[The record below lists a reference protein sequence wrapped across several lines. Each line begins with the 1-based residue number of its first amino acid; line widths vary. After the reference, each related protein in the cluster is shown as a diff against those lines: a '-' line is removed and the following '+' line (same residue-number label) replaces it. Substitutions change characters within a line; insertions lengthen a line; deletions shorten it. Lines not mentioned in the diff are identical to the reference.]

1 MEDGIFVD
9 LVGGKPTVLPT
20 HFNFWRRQMKTVEEI
35 YEKISVLK
43 EKALML
49 HRERYKTSGN
59 YDKTKCQ
66 YLVDDIQSMAKLIG
80 GTQVNLEANFA
91 DLSDK
96 IPSATGK

>member
-1 MEDGIFVD
+1 
-9 LVGGKPTVLPT
+9 
-20 HFNFWRRQMKTVEEI
+20 MKTVEEL

-49 HRERYKTSGN
+49 HRERYKTSGS

-66 YLVDDIQSMAKLIG
+66 FLVDDIQSMAKMIG
-80 GTQVNLEANFA
+80 ATQVNLEANFA

>member
-1 MEDGIFVD
+1 
-9 LVGGKPTVLPT
+9 
-20 HFNFWRRQMKTVEEI
+20 MKTVEEL

-80 GTQVNLEANFA
+80 GTQINLEANFA

>member
-1 MEDGIFVD
+1 
-9 LVGGKPTVLPT
+9 
-20 HFNFWRRQMKTVEEI
+20 MKTVEEL

-66 YLVDDIQSMAKLIG
+66 FLVDDIQSMAKMIG
-80 GTQVNLEANFA
+80 ATQVNLEANFA

>member
-1 MEDGIFVD
+1 
-9 LVGGKPTVLPT
+9 
-20 HFNFWRRQMKTVEEI
+20 MKTVEEI

>member
-1 MEDGIFVD
+1 
-9 LVGGKPTVLPT
+9 
-20 HFNFWRRQMKTVEEI
+20 MKTVEEI
-35 YEKISVLK
+35 YEIISVLK

-49 HRERYKTSGN
+49 HRERYKTSGK
-59 YDKTKCQ
+59 YDKTKCK

-80 GTQVNLEANFA
+80 GTQVNLEAEFA

>member
-1 MEDGIFVD
+1 
-9 LVGGKPTVLPT
+9 
-20 HFNFWRRQMKTVEEI
+20 MKTVEEL

-80 GTQVNLEANFA
+80 GTQVNLEAEFA

>member
-1 MEDGIFVD
+1 
-9 LVGGKPTVLPT
+9 
-20 HFNFWRRQMKTVEEI
+20 MKTVEEI

-80 GTQVNLEANFA
+80 GTQVNLEAEFA

>member
-1 MEDGIFVD
+1 
-9 LVGGKPTVLPT
+9 
-20 HFNFWRRQMKTVEEI
+20 MKTVEEL

-80 GTQVNLEANFA
+80 GTQVNIEAEVA

>member
-1 MEDGIFVD
+1 
-9 LVGGKPTVLPT
+9 
-20 HFNFWRRQMKTVEEI
+20 MKTVEEL

-66 YLVDDIQSMAKLIG
+66 YLVDDIQSMAKMIG
-80 GTQVNLEANFA
+80 ATQVNLEANFA

>member
-1 MEDGIFVD
+1 
-9 LVGGKPTVLPT
+9 
-20 HFNFWRRQMKTVEEI
+20 MKTVEEL

-66 YLVDDIQSMAKLIG
+66 FLVDDIQSMAKLIG

>member
-1 MEDGIFVD
+1 
-9 LVGGKPTVLPT
+9 
-20 HFNFWRRQMKTVEEI
+20 MKTVEEL

-80 GTQVNLEANFA
+80 GTQVNLEAKFA

>member
-1 MEDGIFVD
+1 
-9 LVGGKPTVLPT
+9 
-20 HFNFWRRQMKTVEEI
+20 MKTVEEI

-66 YLVDDIQSMAKLIG
+66 FLVDDIQSMAKMIG
-80 GTQVNLEANFA
+80 ATQVNLEANFA